1 MENYIK
7 TKNQIGFICNQSRLS
22 PTEICGILSEI
33 LSEVR
38 NGMVIDATAENAR
51 LKAQIAQ
58 MQEELAQLKE
68 GNKDDSEEESE

>member
-1 MENYIK
+1 MDNYIK

-38 NGMVIDATAENAR
+38 NGMVIDATAENTR

-58 MQEELAQLKE
+58 MQAELAQLK

>member
-1 MENYIK
+1 MENYIR
-7 TKNQIGFICNQSRLS
+7 TKNQIGFICNRSRLS
-22 PTEICGILSEI
+22 KTEICGILSEI

-38 NGMVIDATAENAR
+38 NGMVIDATAENVR

-58 MQEELAQLKE
+58 MQEELTQLK

>member
-38 NGMVIDATAENAR
+38 NGMVIDATAENTR

-58 MQEELAQLKE
+58 MQEELAQLK

>member
-1 MENYIK
+1 
-7 TKNQIGFICNQSRLS
+7 
-22 PTEICGILSEI
+22 
-33 LSEVR
+33 
-38 NGMVIDATAENAR
+38 MVIDATAENMR

>member
-7 TKNQIGFICNQSRLS
+7 TKNQIGFICNQSKLS
-22 PTEICGILSEI
+22 SSELCGILSE
-33 LSEVR
+33 LLAEVR
-38 NGMVIDATAENAR
+38 NGMVIDATAENMR